1 MKNYQR
7 KTWND
12 TIKGLSF
19 ALKNKIGFSLVNF
32 GDAELIFLSVPE
44 IDNVNDLDLYLN
56 ISGVKKENIKLKK
69 KMIDLIP
76 ENDFILAHT
85 LSNREIDDK
94 VKTTEWARFFYIW
107 DKVLA
112 YYNFENVNIVEDL
125 VKKYKQIVDGSLF
138 KLLEGKKILFVGYYG
153 HMAEEMFKDPN
164 FLEHYKEMNF
174 DKVTIAGSVGCPRV
188 KGTGDLVDEILKNV
202 EKIDFDVA
210 LVGIG
215 IPSLYICPK
224 IKQMGKIA
232 IDVGHTIQA
241 MAGHGEI
248 HRPYINKFN
257 YKGQW

>member
-1 MKNYQR
+1 MSNYQK
-7 KTWND
+7 KTWDD
-12 TIKGLSF
+12 TIKSLSF

-44 IDNVNDLDLYLN
+44 IDTVNNLDIYLS
-56 ISGVKKENIKLKK
+56 ISGVNKENTELKK

-76 ENDFILAHT
+76 ENDYILAHT

-112 YYNFENVNIVEDL
+112 YYNFKDIKIVEDIGR
-125 VKKYKQIVDGSLF
+125 KYRQVVNGSLF
-138 KLLEGKKILFVGYYG
+138 KLLEGKKELFVGYYG
-153 HMAEEMFKDPN
+153 HMAKEKFKDPK

-174 DKVTIAGSVGCPRV
+174 NKVTIAGAVGCPEFQ
-188 KGTGDLVDEILKNV
+188 GTGDLVYEILKEV
-202 EKIDFDVA
+202 ESVDFDVA

-232 IDVGHTIQA
+232 IDIGHTIQA
-241 MAGHGEI
+241 MAGHGET
-248 HRPYINKFN
+248 HRPYCIQIGKMLS
-257 YKGQW
+257 K